1 LWGALCSFAES
12 LGSGLSAKGFFNTP
26 LLTHGTHTEHHNTH
40 RAAAQPAAPPP
51 PRSAAPGKL
60 PALGNEDYHLLDPNT
75 YDGDFFQEDG
85 LEGSFEIDLTQAI
98 EMEVD
103 NEMGVDDNDAE
114 EVQNDDDLRL
124 LEQLRLGNDND
135 DDDTVPPLEHGVESM
150 DMRDSDDD
158 YDPNIPEYDDY
169 F

>member
-1 LWGALCSFAES
+1 VYKVS
-12 LGSGLSAKGFFNTP
+12 P
-26 LLTHGTHTEHHNTH
+26 H
-40 RAAAQPAAPPP
+40 
-51 PRSAAPGKL
+51 GKL
-60 PALGNEDYHLLDPNT
+60 PAPGNEDYHLLDPNT

-103 NEMGVDDNDAE
+103 NEMGVDGDDAE

-124 LEQLRLGNDND
+124 LERLRLGIHND
-135 DDDTVPPLEHGVESM
+135 DDTIPPLDHGVESM

-158 YDPNIPEYDDY
+158 YDPNIPDYDDY